1 MRYLSFSFFG
11 FFLTFSLF
19 LKFFMF
25 VICLKIVSLHE
36 WSTQSHVNPSIGLTN
51 IRISDFSLCNKTPV
65 IQDRSFC
72 YLQSFSCELLETTY
86 YILLSMCHKTQI
98 LPKQHAI
105 FSLIN
110 HWLQTFHLCE
120 EFFVVFYN
128 FVHFFRP
135 LPYIIAIVFNINYF
149 PF

>member
-1 MRYLSFSFFG
+1 MLIYFSFAFNIENSYTSFGVFYIYSREIDCVGDEIPFLSFSFFG

-72 YLQSFSCELLETTY
+72 YLQSFYT
-86 YILLSMCHKTQI
+86 
-98 LPKQHAI
+98 
-105 FSLIN
+105 
-110 HWLQTFHLCE
+110 
-120 EFFVVFYN
+120 
-128 FVHFFRP
+128 
-135 LPYIIAIVFNINYF
+135 NYSRSISRMLF
-149 PF
+149 QCIRKI

>member
-1 MRYLSFSFFG
+1 MLIYFSFAFDIENSYTSFGVFYIYSREIDCVGDEIPFLSFSFFG

-72 YLQSFSCELLETTY
+72 YLQSFYT
-86 YILLSMCHKTQI
+86 
-98 LPKQHAI
+98 
-105 FSLIN
+105 
-110 HWLQTFHLCE
+110 
-120 EFFVVFYN
+120 
-128 FVHFFRP
+128 
-135 LPYIIAIVFNINYF
+135 NYSRSICRMLF
-149 PF
+149 QCIGKI

>member
-1 MRYLSFSFFG
+1 MLIYFLFAFNIENSYTSFGVFYIYSREIDCVGDEIPFLSFSFFG

-72 YLQSFSCELLETTY
+72 YLQSFYT
-86 YILLSMCHKTQI
+86 
-98 LPKQHAI
+98 
-105 FSLIN
+105 
-110 HWLQTFHLCE
+110 
-120 EFFVVFYN
+120 
-128 FVHFFRP
+128 
-135 LPYIIAIVFNINYF
+135 NYSRSICRMLF
-149 PF
+149 QCIRKI

>member
-1 MRYLSFSFFG
+1 MLIYFSFAFNIENSYTSFGVFYIYSREIDCVGDEIPFLSFSFFG

-72 YLQSFSCELLETTY
+72 YLQSFYTNYSRSICRMLFQ
-86 YILLSMCHKTQI
+86 YIRKI
-98 LPKQHAI
+98 
-105 FSLIN
+105 
-110 HWLQTFHLCE
+110 
-120 EFFVVFYN
+120 
-128 FVHFFRP
+128 
-135 LPYIIAIVFNINYF
+135 
-149 PF
+149 

>member
-1 MRYLSFSFFG
+1 MLIYFSFAFNIENSYTSFG
-11 FFLTFSLF
+11 VFYIYSREIDCVGDEIPFLFFFWFFSHFLPF

-72 YLQSFSCELLETTY
+72 YLQSFYTNYSRSICRMLFQ
-86 YILLSMCHKTQI
+86 YIRKI
-98 LPKQHAI
+98 
-105 FSLIN
+105 
-110 HWLQTFHLCE
+110 
-120 EFFVVFYN
+120 
-128 FVHFFRP
+128 
-135 LPYIIAIVFNINYF
+135 
-149 PF
+149 